1 MNERQLFDKLT
12 RMFNKREL
20 QVLSETVIYKDGD
33 MYGLFDEYTITKEDG
48 DYILEKQGTST
59 VKHFFSL
66 KNAVIW
72 ASLDKT
78 NQIMDANRVAYLD
91 TMLDGATAN
100 MEVHK
105 ELARTS
111 KNLDSRSTHIIKLQE
126 DRVKKAQI
134 LEELEVFA
142 RRVRRWQEKRF
153 KQISK

>member
-1 MNERQLFDKLT
+1 MNKTQLYDKLT
-12 RMFNKREL
+12 RMFNKHEL
-20 QVLSETVIYKDGD
+20 QIITDTVVYKDGD
-33 MYGLFDEYTITKEDG
+33 VYNLFDEYFITKEEG
-48 DYILEKQGTST
+48 DYVLEKTRTGT

-78 NQIMDANRVAYLD
+78 NQIMDANRIAYLD

-105 ELARTS
+105 QLARSS
-111 KNLDSRSTHIIKLQE
+111 KTIDSRSTHIIKLQE
-126 DRVKKAQI
+126 DRLKKAQI
-134 LEELEVFA
+134 LEEIEVFA
-142 RRVRRWQEKRF
+142 RRVKRWQEKRF

>member
-1 MNERQLFDKLT
+1 MNERQLFDRLT
-12 RMFNKREL
+12 RMFNKKEL
-20 QVLSETVIYKDGD
+20 QVLSETVIYKDGEV
-33 MYGLFDEYTITKEDG
+33 YSLFDEYFITKEDG
-48 DYILEKQGTST
+48 DYVLEKQGTST

-105 ELARTS
+105 ALARTS
-111 KNLDSRSTHIIKLQE
+111 KNLETKSTHIIKLQE
-126 DRVKKAQI
+126 DRMKKSQI
-134 LEELEVFA
+134 LEEIEVFA